1 MTGTFS
7 PDGSTGGP
15 PGPPRSPGRGRS
27 REFPFDPVKSS
38 RSAFTGTDQ
47 AEAPDPPDHAVP
59 APRSG
64 HGTPATEHLE
74 AFAAHLRY
82 ERALSPHTV
91 RAYLGD
97 ATTLLDHLRGPD
109 VAAGAPVALAE
120 LALAGLRSWLAEG
133 RARGASRT
141 TLARR
146 AAAARTFT
154 AWAARTG
161 RAPTDAGARVA
172 SPRAPRPLPEVLRA
186 DQAAAALQ
194 AAASGAAEGDPVALR
209 DH

>member
-7 PDGSTGGP
+7 SDGPTGRP
-15 PGPPRSPGRGRS
+15 LRASASPGRGHS
-27 REFPFDPVKSS
+27 RELPFDPVTSS
-38 RSAFTGTDQ
+38 RSAFTETDAAGPAERPGDSAPSVPEPRSAGAGHGGARG
-47 AEAPDPPDHAVP
+47 AEA
-59 APRSG
+59 
-64 HGTPATEHLE
+64 HLD

-97 ATTLLDHLRGPD
+97 VTTLLDHLRGPD
-109 VAAGAPVALAE
+109 APADAPVDLAD
-120 LALAGLRSWLAEG
+120 LDLSGLRSWLAAG
-133 RARGASRT
+133 RAHGASRT

-161 RAPTDAGARVA
+161 RAPTDAG
-172 SPRAPRPLPEVLRA
+172 
-186 DQAAAALQ
+186 
-194 AAASGAAEGDPVALR
+194 
-209 DH
+209 